1 MKKIALSAYIQL
13 LDPRKGGYHYLFVD
27 KAIVAQFSKQSK
39 TRLRCTLNEYT
50 FPSGLNHLG
59 DGHFFVI
66 LGKEKMKKS
75 GTVLG
80 QEVEF
85 ILEEDPNPL
94 GVKEPEVLTV
104 LLDQD
109 PMAKE
114 QYDQLTDGKK
124 RSLIF
129 SLQKTKNIDLQVEKI
144 LQFLE
149 EQSFRNR

>member
-1 MKKIALSAYIQL
+1 MKKIALSAHIQL

-27 KAIVAQFSKQSK
+27 KAIVAQFSKQNK

-50 FPSGLNHLG
+50 FPCGLNHLG

-66 LGKEKMKKS
+66 LGKEKMKRS

-80 QEVEF
+80 EEIEF
-85 ILEEDPNPL
+85 ILEEDPTL
-94 GVKEPEVLTV
+94 GVEEPEVLTV
-104 LLDQD
+104 LLEQD

-114 QYDQLTDGKK
+114 QYDQFTDGKK

-129 SLQKTKNIDLQVEKI
+129 SLQKTKNIDLQVQKI

>member
-1 MKKIALSAYIQL
+1 
-13 LDPRKGGYHYLFVD
+13 
-27 KAIVAQFSKQSK
+27 
-39 TRLRCTLNEYT
+39 
-50 FPSGLNHLG
+50 
-59 DGHFFVI
+59 
-66 LGKEKMKKS
+66 MKKS

-80 QEVEF
+80 EEIEF

-94 GVKEPEVLTV
+94 GVEEPEVLTV
-104 LLDQD
+104 LLEQD

-114 QYDQLTDGKK
+114 QYDQFTDGKK

-129 SLQKTKNIDLQVEKI
+129 SLQKTKNIDLQVQKI

>member
-1 MKKIALSAYIQL
+1 MKKIALSAHIQL

-27 KAIVAQFSKQSK
+27 KAIVAQFSKQNK

-50 FPSGLNHLG
+50 FPCGLNHLG

-80 QEVEF
+80 EEVEF

-94 GVKEPEVLTV
+94 GVEEPEVLTV
-104 LLDQD
+104 LLEQD
-109 PMAKE
+109 PRAKE

-124 RSLIF
+124 QALFLASKKP
-129 SLQKTKNIDLQVEKI
+129 KTLTCRCRRFFN
-144 LQFLE
+144 F
-149 EQSFRNR
+149 